1 MLNQINQD
9 LLSGQ
14 ACTGTGGS
22 VRLRHDK
29 GALKAG
35 VDPGYTGRCGVMSH
49 LGVTPPFSLR
59 ARRRS
64 LIISLLINDDLAL
77 FPPIMPGNCR
87 KRDPKTPSPRKKST
101 RKAKQPC
108 IEPDIDLGGGMMQ
121 TSWQIESMSIS
132 TSLSH

>member
-1 MLNQINQD
+1 MLNRINQD
-9 LLSGQ
+9 LPSGQ
-14 ACTGTGGS
+14 ACAGTGGS
-22 VRLRHDK
+22 VRLRQGK

-35 VDPGYTGRCGVMSH
+35 VDPGYTGTCRVMSH
-49 LGVTPPFSLR
+49 LGVTPPFSLH

-77 FPPIMPGNCR
+77 FPPIMPGNRR

-101 RKAKQPC
+101 RKAKQPH
-108 IEPDIDLGGGMMQ
+108 IEPDVDLGGGMMQ